1 MPDFYTLY
9 LVVLL
14 LNLSHCIIWSL
25 IVYRYRDLTAA
36 RYWLAGSAA
45 GVAGGVAL
53 SLQGEAG
60 LLVPTVAGNGFIILG
75 FYLNWFGALHFHHNR
90 TPWIGLLSLV
100 GISVMLML
108 VSFQPWHG
116 HNPLYTLAQALPL
129 ALTAAHLL
137 RYHHREIGAV
147 VTSTAMIAG
156 CASHCIIASG
166 NLLILTSLMP
176 GLQLIHAA
184 ALDLAVFVFAAVVWN
199 FGFLLS
205 AVDRLR
211 ADVERLANE
220 DDLTGLANRRMFMNQ
235 LSRLC
240 DSAHNVEGFSLMLF
254 DLDRFKPINDKYGHA
269 AGDAALRHVATVI
282 MSQLLQ
288 GEMLARLGGDEFGLL
303 LPGQTSTE
311 AALIAT
317 RITNALRTTPL
328 QHEVI
333 PLRLTVSI
341 GIVSSGRGVPDPATL
356 LERADRALYET
367 KRRGRNG
374 YTINAVAADTRD
386 HVVQLFDFAA
396 SAGDTLA

>member
-14 LNLSHCIIWSL
+14 LNLSHCIIWGL
-25 IVYRYRDLTAA
+25 IVYRYHDLTSA

-45 GVAGGVAL
+45 SVAGGIAL

-75 FYLNWFGALHFHHNR
+75 FYLNWFGALHFHRNKTR
-90 TPWIGLLSLV
+90 WGGLLSMV
-100 GISVMLML
+100 GISVMLMTFT
-108 VSFQPWHG
+108 FQSWYG
-116 HNPLYTLAQALPL
+116 YNPLYTILQALPL
-129 ALTAAHLL
+129 ALTAVYLL
-137 RYHHREIGAV
+137 RYHHRELGAMV
-147 VTSTAMIAG
+147 ASTAMIAG
-156 CASHCIIASG
+156 CASHCIIAGG
-166 NLLILTSLMP
+166 NLLILTGLMP

-184 ALDLAVFVFAAVVWN
+184 AIDLVVFVFAAVVWN

-220 DDLTGLANRRMFMNQ
+220 DDLTGLANRRMFMNH

-240 DSAHNVEGFSLMLF
+240 DAARNAEGFSLMLF

-282 MSQLLQ
+282 TSQLLQ
-288 GEMLARLGGDEFGLL
+288 GQMFARLGGDEFGLL
-303 LPGQTSTE
+303 LPGRSSKE
-311 AALIAT
+311 AARIAT
-317 RITNALRTTPL
+317 KITNALRTTPL
-328 QHEVI
+328 QHKDI
-333 PLRLTVSI
+333 LLNLSVSI
-341 GIVSSGRGVPDPATL
+341 GLVSSGRGAADPATL
-356 LERADRALYET
+356 LESADHALYET

-374 YTINAVAADTRD
+374 YTINAVVSDTRG
-386 HVVQLFDFAA
+386 HVVQLFDFTA
-396 SAGDTLA
+396 SATTTRA